1 MALGILQY
9 PASASLA
16 QSPVVFAVSE
26 SAAVVY
32 SSSFQYNCDLY
43 YWSGSTNQSSSLPN
57 YQLVKYPNSSL
68 SGIFDLSRILN
79 STLQAPLAANPSNVT
94 YYAAEFYWSYLSGS
108 SYPTGSRV
116 RSGVYKAL
124 DGYALFDEPINQQ
137 IVSKSI
143 HWPMMTDGPIT
154 QSFFDE
160 NKGTMG
166 VFVGTN
172 GLPIV
177 PTEIAY
183 TSATG
188 FEVIGISGSISSS
201 QQIQQVPM
209 FPSQAGFP
217 LSGSNLGDFY
227 TIQPVSQSV
236 VGGDEQ
242 LDFVGEPIRFEY
254 KCKQKYPNVRIKWK
268 NRYGQFDYFNF
279 DMVSRTSFSTEA
291 RTYQPQIGSFESPT
305 LFYNDYETS
314 NQKYVVDSKQGL
326 SVNTDWVD
334 ESYNDIFKQLLVSD
348 EVYWVQNET
357 TGTLTPITINTE
369 SVTFKTGV
377 VDKVIQYAFDFEFG
391 KAYKLIL

>member
-32 SSSFQYNCDLY
+32 SSSFQYNADLY
-43 YWSGSTNQSSSLPN
+43 FWTGSTNQSGSIPK

-68 SGIFDLSRILN
+68 SGIFDFSRILN

-116 RSGVYKAL
+116 KSGVYKAL
-124 DGYALFDEPINQQ
+124 DGYAIFDEPIGQQ

-154 QSFFDE
+154 QSFFEE

-166 VFVGTN
+166 VFVGTTSSPQPTKLVYSSSINN
-172 GLPIV
+172 G
-177 PTEIAY
+177 
-183 TSATG
+183 
-188 FEVIGISGSISSS
+188 EVALSSSLSSS
-201 QQIQQVPM
+201 QQIQQAPL
-209 FPSQAGFP
+209 FPAQTGFP
-217 LSGSNLGDFY
+217 VSASAEWYTVQAYSGSTALGTSIYYD
-227 TIQPVSQSV
+227 
-236 VGGDEQ
+236 
-242 LDFVGEPIRFEY
+242 Y

-268 NRYGQFDYFNF
+268 NRFGQFDYFNF

-291 RTYQPQIGSFESPT
+291 RTYQPQIGSWESPT

-314 NQKYVVDSKQGL
+314 NQKYVVDSKQAL
-326 SVNTDWVD
+326 TVNTDWISED
-334 ESYNDIFKQLLVSD
+334 YNDIIKQLLVSD
-348 EVYWVQNET
+348 EIYWVQDESTNR
-357 TGTLTPITINTE
+357 LTPITINTE
-369 SVTFKTGV
+369 SITFKTGV
-377 VDKVIQYAFDFEFG
+377 VDKVIQYAFEFEYG